1 MAALNHRPLRPRRGE
16 AGNAVIELAFT
27 LPILLVI
34 VTGIFDFGLM
44 FQRFEVLTNA
54 AREGAR
60 VGVLPGYSADDAE
73 SRALEYLASGGITTA
88 SVDAVAST
96 VTFGSPSKTAGS
108 ITVTVTQDHQYLWI
122 GPILNL
128 LGGNLGSVTLR
139 AVSTMRAEAS

>member
-1 MAALNHRPLRPRRGE
+1 MKLLSNRPGRGE

-27 LPILLVI
+27 LPLLLAI

-60 VGVLPGYSADDAE
+60 VGVLPGYTAADAE
-73 SRALEYLASGGITTA
+73 SRALEYLATGGITTA
-88 SVDAVAST
+88 TVDAVAST
-96 VTFGSPSKTAGS
+96 VSFGSPTKTAGS
-108 ITVTVTQDHQYLWI
+108 ITVTVEQVHQYLWI
-122 GPILNL
+122 GPILDL
-128 LGGNLGSVTLR
+128 LGGNLGTVTLR